1 MTDTN
6 TIDPARGELILST
19 IRTHMKAHFC
29 MPTIRQL
36 VVSTGI
42 PSTSAVR
49 RHLQRLAADKALIE
63 VKTGKGIYGRYQLPE
78 VVEAIRNL

>member
-1 MTDTN
+1 MTTATPDPTRDT
-6 TIDPARGELILST
+6 LILST
-19 IRTHMKAHFC
+19 IRTHMKAHYQ

-36 VVSTGI
+36 VKSTGI

-49 RHLQRLAADKALIE
+49 RHLKRLVADKALVE
-63 VKTGKGIYGRYQLPE
+63 VATRKGTYGRYQLPE

>member
-1 MTDTN
+1 MTTTIPDT
-6 TIDPARGELILST
+6 TRRELIMSA
-19 IRTHMKAHFC
+19 IRDYLKANFC

-36 VVSTGI
+36 VAITGI

-49 RHLQRLAADKALIE
+49 RHLQRLVAEKVLVE
-63 VKTGKGIYGRYQLPE
+63 VNANRGAHLRYQLPE